1 MLEFKKKIL
10 KTVSFDLHLFEK
22 ELMKATKW
30 LASEE
35 LEDLQKWCYTN
46 FGEHY
51 KNIMDR
57 CFLKVLVQ

>member
-35 LEDLQKWCYTN
+35 LEDLQKWCYIN
-46 FGEHY
+46 FGGHY
-51 KNIMDR
+51 TNIMDR
-57 CFLKVLVQ
+57 CFFKVSV